1 MLPQNEAIT
10 IATDVLCEPVA
21 RLMKI
26 TLSGSSPVR
35 DPVSKKIEKSPSIL
49 DDAVTTWK
57 MICRCYQS
65 RYSDTFSSELLKSFA
80 PLLVSI
86 IYMYIMYNVCSCYLI
101 SYFN

>member
-35 DPVSKKIEKSPSIL
+35 DPVSKKIEKCPSIL

-65 RYSDTFSSELLKSFA
+65 RYSDTFSSDLLKSFA

-86 IYMYIMYNVCSCYLI
+86 IIHVHVHHVQCL
-101 SYFN
+101 